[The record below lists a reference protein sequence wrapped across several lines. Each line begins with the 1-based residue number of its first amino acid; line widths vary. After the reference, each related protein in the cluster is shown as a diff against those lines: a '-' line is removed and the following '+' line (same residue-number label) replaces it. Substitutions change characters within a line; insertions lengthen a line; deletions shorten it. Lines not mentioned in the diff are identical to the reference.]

1 VHGRLERAQRLP
13 ESLAGSAPIPNE
25 TPRSIG
31 GAFLVRAPTLD
42 RHGDGRVRTDDI
54 QLAKLALYQLSYI
67 PEPIREPSWIQIKL
81 QLL

>member
-1 VHGRLERAQRLP
+1 MKRPAR
-13 ESLAGSAPIPNE
+13 N
-25 TPRSIG
+25 G
-31 GAFLVRAPTLD
+31 GAFLVRSPTSD
-42 RHGDGRVRTDDI
+42 RRGDGRVRTDDI